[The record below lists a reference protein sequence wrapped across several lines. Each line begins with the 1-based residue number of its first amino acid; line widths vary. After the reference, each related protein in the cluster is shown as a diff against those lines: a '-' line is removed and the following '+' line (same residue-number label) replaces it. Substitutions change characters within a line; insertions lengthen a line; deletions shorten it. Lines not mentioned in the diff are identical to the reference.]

1 MKLSKNNTN
10 LLSKKKKRI
19 TLTKHL
25 LNVVRMIV
33 LIVGRPQTPFA
44 LESLQMF
51 DEHLDRRLKRG

>member
-10 LLSKKKKRI
+10 LLSKKKRI

-33 LIVGRPQTPFA
+33 LIVGRPQIPFA